1 MAAMRQ
7 RRTGYRWAAVGTAVL
22 LAGCT
27 HTPLKPADLPDG
39 KIGPAAPAGGEIT
52 QASHTELPGSPV
64 QHEGLAKAED
74 AYRRDEFDRA
84 EKLFEDIA
92 DDTKNRPEVAERA
105 RFYQAESLRRQGYY
119 PKATDTYN
127 KGLCVVPAGR

>member
-1 MAAMRQ
+1 MVAMCQ

-27 HTPLKPADLPDG
+27 HTPLKPLDLREGKDG
-39 KIGPAAPAGGEIT
+39 PILP
-52 QASHTELPGSPV
+52 ASHTELPGSPV
-64 QHEGLAKAED
+64 QHEGLSKAED
-74 AYRRDEFDRA
+74 AYRRDQFDHA

-105 RFYQAESLRRQGYY
+105 RFYQAESLRRQGY
-119 PKATDTYN
+119 
-127 KGLCVVPAGR
+127 